1 MALKK
6 RSRFIVIAVTV
17 AVLGTFFSPY
27 PFKIL
32 RRLKWM
38 VTNMVPSMVARKPMA
53 EPPVTYTAEDQI
65 ATYGESAR
73 ARLLPK
79 FQAKGVA
86 YPPQRLTM
94 VVIKAT
100 NELMVYAAAADS
112 SYKYI
117 CTYPVLAASGVLGP
131 KLKEGDCQVP
141 EGLYNL
147 YLEPNTPYHLALR
160 LNYPNPTD
168 WERAKADGRD
178 QPGSDILIHG
188 NQCSIGCIAMGDPV
202 SEDLFVLAYDTVD
215 KNLPLIIAP
224 VDFRTTAAPVSKETD
239 PTWLPEL
246 YAQIRAALA
255 ELPAVSHAHA
265 NDSSVR

>member
-1 MALKK
+1 MKTLLKK
-6 RSRFIVIAVTV
+6 RSRFIIVMVTF
-17 AVLGTFFSPY
+17 ALLCTFFTPY
-27 PFKIL
+27 PSKVL
-32 RRLKWM
+32 RRIKWM
-38 VTNMVPSMVARKPMA
+38 VASVVTSVVAHKPIAVPVI
-53 EPPVTYTAEDQI
+53 YTAEDQI
-65 ATYGESAR
+65 ATYGAAAR

-94 VVIKAT
+94 VVIKST
-100 NELMVYAAAADS
+100 NELMLYAAAADS
-112 SYKYI
+112 TYKYI

-147 YLEPNTPYHLALR
+147 TLEPNTPYHLALR

-168 WERAKADGRD
+168 WAHAKEDGREH
-178 QPGSDILIHG
+178 PGSDILVHG
-188 NQCSIGCIAMGDPV
+188 NQCSIGCIAMGDPA
-202 SEDLFVLAYDTVD
+202 SEDLFVAAYDTVD

-224 VDFRTTAAPVSKETD
+224 VDFRTTAAPASNVTD

-246 YAQIRAALA
+246 YSQIKAALV
-255 ELPAVSHAHA
+255 ELPQ
-265 NDSSVR
+265 